1 MIKSLRIKNFQKHE
15 NLKIKF
21 DPHVTTI
28 IGPSDIGKSAIIR
41 ALRWVTLNK
50 PRGDSFLR
58 EGAEEV
64 SVTLRTTDHVIKRRR
79 GKTNNYFLNGSKF
92 TAFGSTV
99 PDEIA
104 DILNLSDLNFQGQH
118 DPSGFWF
125 ALSPG
130 EVSRQLNSI
139 VDLGSIDSTLSN
151 LSTMLRKARTEEG
164 LIEKR
169 IEKARQEREELRGAK
184 KADRA
189 LKKVESLSD
198 TLNQKRERVS
208 LLHSLVERVS
218 EHANTIKRAVTGL
231 GVGRKAVKK
240 GEAWVR
246 LTEQRERLA
255 GLLVKATCVLED
267 IAREIP
273 DISKIE
279 SRGDKFGKAQRKRIL
294 LTRCV
299 EDLKSAKRL
308 VKTQKKQKH
317 QIEDEFEEML
327 GEICPMCGSLTRTPF

>member
-1 MIKSLRIKNFQKHE
+1 MIKSLRIRNFQKHE

-28 IGPSDIGKSAIIR
+28 IGPSDVGKSAIIR
-41 ALRWVTLNK
+41 ALRWVALNK

-64 SVTLRTTDHVIKRRR
+64 SITLRTTDHVIKRRR
-79 GKTNNYFLNGSKF
+79 GKTNTYSLNGSKF

-104 DILNLSDLNFQGQH
+104 DVLNLSDLNFQGQH

-125 ALSPG
+125 AMSPG

-151 LSTMLRKARTEEG
+151 LSAMLRKARTEEG

-169 IEKARQEREELRGAK
+169 IEKARHEREELREAK

-189 LKKVESLSD
+189 LKEVEGLAATSTEKAQWAFL
-198 TLNQKRERVS
+198 LRV
-208 LLHSLVERVS
+208 LLTRVS
-218 EHANTIKRAVTGL
+218 EHANTIKRAVAGL
-231 GVGRKAVKK
+231 GGAQKAVKK
-240 GEAWVR
+240 GEAWAG
-246 LTEQRERLA
+246 LTERRERLSE
-255 GLLVKATCVLED
+255 LVTKASCVLED
-267 IAREIP
+267 AAQEIP
-273 DISKIE
+273 DISKLE
-279 SRGDKFGKAQRKRIL
+279 SRGNKYTKARRKRMSL
-294 LTRCV
+294 VRCI
-299 EDLKSAKRL
+299 EDLKRSKRL

-317 QIEDEFEEML
+317 DIEDEFHEML
-327 GEICPMCGSLTRTPF
+327 GEICPMCGSLTQTPF